1 MYSRLLKSLKAYVI
15 RHSNDATQNIWILSL
30 DFQILITF
38 CILDDQERF
47 TIRMKSTFAI
57 GAILATAAAAFGVH
71 YLYKTK
77 YKKTGDAE

>member
-1 MYSRLLKSLKAYVI
+1 
-15 RHSNDATQNIWILSL
+15 
-30 DFQILITF
+30 
-38 CILDDQERF
+38 
-47 TIRMKSTFAI
+47 MKSTFAI